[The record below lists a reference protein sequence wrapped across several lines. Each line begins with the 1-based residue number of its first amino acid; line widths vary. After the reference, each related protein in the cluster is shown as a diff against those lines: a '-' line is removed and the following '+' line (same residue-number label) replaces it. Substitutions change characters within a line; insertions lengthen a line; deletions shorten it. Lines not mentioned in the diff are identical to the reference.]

1 MLMSTEAGMAVDAP
15 AGMQGGMGL
24 GTAALLSVEEGDKGE
39 EEEEGELEILA
50 AVSAMTGGPQ

>member
-1 MLMSTEAGMAVDAP
+1 MSTEAGMAVEAP

-39 EEEEGELEILA
+39 EEGELEILV
-50 AVSAMTGGPQ
+50 AVSAMAGGPQ